1 MVLLLLPETRCVGG
15 ALAAKATEE
24 GSTQVVA
31 RQALL
36 LLLFPSFT
44 PSRKRV
50 REREEKDQLV
60 KNRVKSVE
68 KAANPKVRFESKNG
82 LK

>member
-1 MVLLLLPETRCVGG
+1 MVVLLLLPETRCVGG

-50 REREEKDQLV
+50 RERERGERSVGKKQS
-60 KNRVKSVE
+60 KKCRKSSE
-68 KAANPKVRFESKNG
+68 PEGSIRK
-82 LK
+82 